1 MDVLLIELTGLLCGK
16 LCCGLQFQTELC
28 AHHCIPAAHSE
39 SLTPQI
45 EPVTPKKKSYIKH
58 QKIRNCKNIK
68 NPTLSHRHS
77 QASCLHPLHLL
88 TALCHLHPCTLHT
101 TFHYGAL
108 RL

>member
-45 EPVTPKKKSYIKH
+45 EPVTPKKKK
-58 QKIRNCKNIK
+58 
-68 NPTLSHRHS
+68 
-77 QASCLHPLHLL
+77 LH
-88 TALCHLHPCTLHT
+88 
-101 TFHYGAL
+101 
-108 RL
+108 